1 MGCGVNMSKQ
11 PRQYAIAK
19 ESDEMEFPPSSPV
32 WWLCIRRLD
41 PKAPL
46 AELFAE
52 GVNAVEHMC
61 SHMEKVFSGNAS
73 AKTLIP
79 LDVKRYCFVKSISGY
94 AAGRAASVA
103 LKCEPY
109 EVTTVVQAEQDG
121 CPMDRTGT
129 PMPAKGRTHYG
140 QIVIDMPVLFALV
153 EDVARAP
160 RCDLAPKGWRCKRM
174 RGHEPPCAA
183 EKIKGKK
190 TRAKRKGRRIR

>member
-1 MGCGVNMSKQ
+1 MKQQ

-19 ESDEMEFPPSSPV
+19 ESKEMETPPSTPV
-32 WWLCIRRLD
+32 WWLCIRRVD

-46 AELFAE
+46 ADLFAE
-52 GVNAVEHMC
+52 GVHAVEHMC
-61 SHMEKVFSGNAS
+61 DHMGKIFSGS
-73 AKTLIP
+73 VSPKKPSRTLIP

-103 LKCEPY
+103 LQCEPY
-109 EVTTVVQAEQDG
+109 EVTIVVQAEQDG

-129 PMPAKGRTHYG
+129 PMPAAGRTHYG

-160 RCDLAPKGWRCKRM
+160 RCDLAPKGWQCKRM

-183 EKIKGKK
+183 EKLK
-190 TRAKRKGRRIR
+190 RAKRKGR